1 MGRSYMITAL
11 ICFIILLLS
20 LLYWQYRKI
29 RKRSWQLNHIH
40 NKLSHILSEQSNEKM
55 LLFTEDRELKLL
67 LSDINEVLE
76 ARQKVAA
83 TGIKTELSIRR
94 MLSNIS
100 HDLKTPL
107 TVVLGYIETMLLEPE
122 MPDQDKMVLLNKVQT
137 KANEV
142 SAMIQHF
149 FDLAK
154 LESGDHNLPL
164 TRVNMNE
171 VCRQNILTF
180 YDILQ
185 TKGFEVD
192 IQIPEEPIFAH
203 ANEGALDRILHNLI
217 SNAIRYGAEGHFLG
231 ITLRKDEQ
239 FLYVDVW
246 DKGQGIPEIYQDLVF
261 ERLYTLEDSRNK
273 SYQGSGLGLT
283 ITKRLIQS
291 MGGEITLNSTPFV
304 RTAFTVQFRVMH
316 Y

>member
-1 MGRSYMITAL
+1 MITAL
-11 ICFIILLLS
+11 ICCIILLLFVVF
-20 LLYWQYRKI
+20 WQYRKI
-29 RKRSWQLNHIH
+29 RTRSRQLNHIH
-40 NKLSHILSEQSNEKM
+40 GKLTNILSEQSSEKL
-55 LLFTEDRELKLL
+55 LLFTEDAELKLL

-76 ARQKVAA
+76 TRQKDAA
-83 TGIKTELSIRR
+83 KGIKTELSIRR

-107 TVVLGYIETMLLEPE
+107 TVVLGYIETMLLDPK
-122 MPDQDKMVLLNKVQT
+122 MPDEDRTVLLSKVQA

-142 SAMIQHF
+142 SGLIQHF

-154 LESGDHNLPL
+154 LESGDQNLSL
-164 TRVNMNE
+164 TRVCINE
-171 VCRQNILTF
+171 VCRKNILTF

-185 TKGFEVD
+185 NKGFEVD
-192 IQIPEEPIFAH
+192 IQIPEEPIYAH

-217 SNAIRYGAEGHFLG
+217 SNAIRYGAEGQFLG

-239 FLYVDVW
+239 FLYIDVW
-246 DKGQGIPEIYQDLVF
+246 DKGQGIPEVYQDQVF

-273 SYQGSGLGLT
+273 SFQGSGLGLT

-291 MGGEITLNSTPFV
+291 MGGEVTLISTPFV
-304 RTAFTVQFRVMH
+304 RTVFTVQLREMV

>member
-1 MGRSYMITAL
+1 MITAL
-11 ICFIILLLS
+11 ICIIILLLF
-20 LLYWQYRKI
+20 LIYWQYRKTLN
-29 RKRSWQLNHIH
+29 RSRQLNHIH
-40 NKLSHILSEQSNEKM
+40 NKLSHILAEQSSEKL
-55 LLFTEDRELKLL
+55 LLFTEDVELKLL
-67 LSDINEVLE
+67 LSDVNKVLE
-76 ARQKVAA
+76 ARQKEAA
-83 TGIKTELSIRR
+83 KGIKTELSIRR

-107 TVVLGYIETMLLEPE
+107 TVVLGYIETMLLDPE
-122 MPDQDKMVLLNKVQT
+122 MPEKDRTILLNKVHG

-142 SAMIQHF
+142 TGLIQHF

-154 LESGDHNLPL
+154 LESGDQDLPL

-171 VCRQNILTF
+171 VCRKNILTF

-185 TKGFEVD
+185 TNGFEVD
-192 IQIPEEPIFAH
+192 IQIPEEPLYAH

-217 SNAIRYGAEGHFLG
+217 SNSIRYGAEGQFLG
-231 ITLRKDEQ
+231 IMLRKDEQ

-246 DKGQGIPEIYQDLVF
+246 DKGQGIPEIYQDQVF

-291 MGGEITLNSTPFV
+291 MGGEITLKSTPYV
-304 RTAFTVQFRVMH
+304 RTVFTIQLRTLV